1 MKTIKLLLLCV
12 VVTLFLAACGDNEE
26 AQSEDGVIELTLWND
41 WTEGRPENTVYK
53 NIIQKF
59 NEEHDDIQIVSESI
73 PHDDYE
79 IKLRTQAA
87 GNQLPDMMRVWP
99 GTRVEPLVEGNALLP
114 LNPIIDHW
122 EGMIPEEILQDYAV
136 DENYYAIP
144 SNISETSLIFYNKEI
159 VSEAGYDEFPTTYV
173 EFKGLVEALKTN
185 YITPFSFGNKEI
197 WPLHSVFISGIADR
211 YTGSDFLGNVLNG
224 DGTFEDEQFI
234 HALSV
239 IEELTKLE
247 AFNEDMNT
255 IDEAQS
261 RNEFIKG
268 STAMHFAGSWAIG
281 PIMDSVDNV
290 ENIGVAAFPSFEG
303 GEGDP
308 SKISGV
314 AGGGIASALQELFE
328 QDMELIKKKLNHER
342 IEKADW
348 LIKQAEDYIKEYFRT
363 TIKVQEVADVI
374 NVSANYFSSLFKQKT
389 GENFNEYVNKL
400 RVEEAKSLLINTP
413 FRVSEI
419 SKQVG
424 FQEYKYFVRVFKKFS
439 GLTPTNYRKLTAI
452 E

>member
-1 MKTIKLLLLCV
+1 MKTMKLLLLGV
-12 VVTLFLAACGDNEE
+12 AITFILAACGDNEE

-41 WTEGRPENTVYK
+41 WTEDRPENTVYK
-53 NIIQKF
+53 DIIEKF
-59 NEEHDDIQIVSESI
+59 NEQHEDIQIINESI

-99 GTRVEPLVEGNALLP
+99 GTRVQPLVEGNALLP

-122 EGMIPEEILQDYAV
+122 EGLIPEEILQDYAV
-136 DENYYAIP
+136 DGNYYAIP
-144 SNISETSLIFYNKEI
+144 SNISETSLIFYNKAI
-159 VSEAGYDEFPTTYV
+159 VSEAGYDEFPTTYD
-173 EFKGLVEALKTN
+173 EFKSLVEELKSN
-185 YITPFSFGNKEI
+185 DITPISLGNKAI
-197 WPLHSVFISGIADR
+197 WPLQSVFISGIADR

-234 HALSV
+234 NALSV
-239 IEELTKLE
+239 IDELTKLE

-255 IDEAQS
+255 VDEAQS

-281 PIMDSVDNV
+281 PIMDSLEDV

-314 AGGGIASALQELFE
+314 AGGGIAVNSNLSEAEQEAAFEFLKFYYSEELFQQLVQANIIVPADVE
-328 QDMELIKKKLNHER
+328 MDDSIPQVFKDANSMAQNGLSPVYDATLTPELTDIINNGLQSITLGDKTPEELAAEM
-342 IEKADW
+342 
-348 LIKQAEDYIKEYFRT
+348 QAEWDK
-363 TIKVQEVADVI
+363 
-374 NVSANYFSSLFKQKT
+374 S
-389 GENFNEYVNKL
+389 NE
-400 RVEEAKSLLINTP
+400 
-413 FRVSEI
+413 
-419 SKQVG
+419 
-424 FQEYKYFVRVFKKFS
+424 
-439 GLTPTNYRKLTAI
+439 
-452 E
+452 

>member
-1 MKTIKLLLLCV
+1 MKTIKLLLLGLA
-12 VVTLFLAACGDNEE
+12 VTFILAACGDNEE

-41 WTEGRPENTVYK
+41 WTEDRPENTVYK
-53 NIIQKF
+53 DIIEKF
-59 NEEHDDIQIVSESI
+59 NEQHEDIQIVNESI

-99 GTRVEPLVEGNALLP
+99 GTRVKPLVEGNALLP

-122 EGMIPEEILQDYAV
+122 EGLIPEEILQDYAV
-136 DENYYAIP
+136 DGNYYAIP
-144 SNISETSLIFYNKEI
+144 SNISETSLIFYNKAM
-159 VSEAGYDEFPTTYV
+159 VSEAGYDEFPTTYD
-173 EFKGLVEALKTN
+173 EFKSLVEELKSN
-185 YITPFSFGNKEI
+185 DVTPISLGNKAI
-197 WPLHSVFISGIADR
+197 WPLQSVFISGIADR

-234 HALSV
+234 NALSV
-239 IEELTKLE
+239 IDELTKLE

-255 IDEAQS
+255 VDEAQS

-281 PIMDSVDNV
+281 PIMDSVEDV

-314 AGGGIASALQELFE
+314 AGGGIAVNSNLSEAEQEAAFEFLKFYYSEELFQQLVQANIIVPADVE
-328 QDMELIKKKLNHER
+328 MDDSIPQVFKDANSMAQNGLSPVYDATLTPELTDIINNGLQSITLGDKTPEELAAEM
-342 IEKADW
+342 
-348 LIKQAEDYIKEYFRT
+348 QAEWDK
-363 TIKVQEVADVI
+363 
-374 NVSANYFSSLFKQKT
+374 S
-389 GENFNEYVNKL
+389 NE
-400 RVEEAKSLLINTP
+400 
-413 FRVSEI
+413 
-419 SKQVG
+419 
-424 FQEYKYFVRVFKKFS
+424 
-439 GLTPTNYRKLTAI
+439 
-452 E
+452 

>member
-1 MKTIKLLLLCV
+1 MRTIKLLLLGV
-12 VVTLFLAACGDNEE
+12 AVTFILAACGDNEE

-41 WTEGRPENTVYK
+41 WTEDRPENTVYK
-53 NIIQKF
+53 DIIEKF
-59 NEEHDDIQIVSESI
+59 NEQNEEIQIVNESI

-99 GTRVEPLVEGNALLP
+99 GTRVQPLVQGNALLP

-136 DENYYAIP
+136 DGNYYAIP
-144 SNISETSLIFYNKEI
+144 SNISETSLVFYNKEI
-159 VSEAGYDEFPTTYV
+159 VSEAGYDEFPTTY
-173 EFKGLVEALKTN
+173 EGFKSLIEELKSN
-185 YITPFSFGNKEI
+185 DVTPISLGNKAI
-197 WPLHSVFISGIADR
+197 WPLQSVYISGIADR

-224 DGTFEDEQFI
+224 EGTFEDEQFI
-234 HALSV
+234 NALSV
-239 IEELTKLE
+239 IDELTKLE

-255 IDEAQS
+255 VDEAQS

-281 PIMDSVDNV
+281 PIMDSVEDV

-314 AGGGIASALQELFE
+314 AGGGIAVNSNLSEEEQEAAFEFLKFYYSEELFQQLVQANIIVPADVE
-328 QDMELIKKKLNHER
+328 MDDSIPQVFKDANSMAQNGLSPVYDATLTPELTDIINNGLQSITLGDKTPEVLAAEM
-342 IEKADW
+342 
-348 LIKQAEDYIKEYFRT
+348 QAEWDK
-363 TIKVQEVADVI
+363 
-374 NVSANYFSSLFKQKT
+374 S
-389 GENFNEYVNKL
+389 NE
-400 RVEEAKSLLINTP
+400 
-413 FRVSEI
+413 
-419 SKQVG
+419 
-424 FQEYKYFVRVFKKFS
+424 
-439 GLTPTNYRKLTAI
+439 
-452 E
+452 

>member
-1 MKTIKLLLLCV
+1 MKTIKLLLLGV
-12 VVTLFLAACGDNEE
+12 AITFILAACGDNEE

-41 WTEGRPENTVYK
+41 WTEDRPENTVYK
-53 NIIQKF
+53 DIIEKF
-59 NEEHDDIQIVSESI
+59 NEQHEDIHIINESI

-99 GTRVEPLVEGNALLP
+99 GTRVQPLVEGNALLP

-122 EGMIPEEILQDYAV
+122 EGLIPEEILQDYAV
-136 DENYYAIP
+136 DGNYYAIP
-144 SNISETSLIFYNKEI
+144 SNISETSLIFYNKAI
-159 VSEAGYDEFPTTYV
+159 VSEAGYDEFPTTYD
-173 EFKGLVEALKTN
+173 EFKSLVEELKSN
-185 YITPFSFGNKEI
+185 DITPISLGNKAI
-197 WPLHSVFISGIADR
+197 WPLQSVFISGIADR

-234 HALSV
+234 NALSV
-239 IEELTKLE
+239 IDELTKLE

-255 IDEAQS
+255 VDEAQS

-281 PIMDSVDNV
+281 PIMDSVEDV

-314 AGGGIASALQELFE
+314 AGGGIAVNSNLSEAEQEAAFEFLKFYYSEELFQQLVQANIIVPADVE
-328 QDMELIKKKLNHER
+328 MDDSIPQVFKDANSMAQNGLSPVYDATLTPELTDIINNGLQSITLGDKTPEELAAEM
-342 IEKADW
+342 
-348 LIKQAEDYIKEYFRT
+348 QAEWDK
-363 TIKVQEVADVI
+363 
-374 NVSANYFSSLFKQKT
+374 S
-389 GENFNEYVNKL
+389 NE
-400 RVEEAKSLLINTP
+400 
-413 FRVSEI
+413 
-419 SKQVG
+419 
-424 FQEYKYFVRVFKKFS
+424 
-439 GLTPTNYRKLTAI
+439 
-452 E
+452 

>member
-1 MKTIKLLLLCV
+1 MKTIKLLLLGV
-12 VVTLFLAACGDNEE
+12 AVIFILAACGDNEE

-41 WTEGRPENTVYK
+41 WTEDRPENTVYK
-53 NIIQKF
+53 DIIEKF
-59 NEEHDDIQIVSESI
+59 NEQNEEIQIVNESI

-99 GTRVEPLVEGNALLP
+99 GTRVQPLVQGNALLP

-136 DENYYAIP
+136 DGNYYAIP
-144 SNISETSLIFYNKEI
+144 SNISETSLVFYNKEI
-159 VSEAGYDEFPTTYV
+159 VSEAGYDEFPTTY
-173 EFKGLVEALKTN
+173 EGFKSLIEELKSN
-185 YITPFSFGNKEI
+185 DVTPISLGNKAI
-197 WPLHSVFISGIADR
+197 WPLQSVYISGIADR

-224 DGTFEDEQFI
+224 EGTFEDEQFI
-234 HALSV
+234 NALSV
-239 IEELTKLE
+239 IDELTKLE

-255 IDEAQS
+255 VDEAQS

-281 PIMDSVDNV
+281 PIMDSVEDV

-314 AGGGIASALQELFE
+314 AGGGIAVNSNLSEAEQEAAFEFLKFYYSEELFQQLVQANIIVPADVE
-328 QDMELIKKKLNHER
+328 MDDSIPQVFKDANSMAQNGLSPVYDATLTPELTDIINNGLQSITLGDKTPEELAAEM
-342 IEKADW
+342 
-348 LIKQAEDYIKEYFRT
+348 QAEWDK
-363 TIKVQEVADVI
+363 
-374 NVSANYFSSLFKQKT
+374 S
-389 GENFNEYVNKL
+389 NE
-400 RVEEAKSLLINTP
+400 
-413 FRVSEI
+413 
-419 SKQVG
+419 
-424 FQEYKYFVRVFKKFS
+424 
-439 GLTPTNYRKLTAI
+439 
-452 E
+452 